1 MSEPYTEVQARLPAG
16 GSFSYKTQSFSWETP
31 KSWEC
36 FSYCPLTIQAVS
48 EIKCIST
55 HTHTRHTGFPGGNR
69 GKEPT
74 CSCRKHKSTGSICGR
89 EDPLEEGTAA
99 RSSILARRS
108 PWTEESGGLPSIG
121 SQSQTQLKRLSDLVL
136 STHIYKYSEH
146 ACI

>member
-16 GSFSYKTQSFSWETP
+16 GSFSYKTHSFSWETL
-31 KSWEC
+31 KSWKC

-55 HTHTRHTGFPGGNR
+55 HTHTHVAQASQVATVVKNPPAHAGNKR
-69 GKEPT
+69 
-74 CSCRKHKSTGSICGR
+74 TGSVCGR
-89 EDPLEEGTAA
+89 EDPLEGGTAA

-121 SQSQTQLKRLSDLVL
+121 SQSQTQLKRLSDLVR